1 MLKTVVRNE
10 DLTSL
15 RLLKDSQV
23 TRCELVPLNDR
34 LLAGDDV
41 VNACVGRISCFLL
54 GECENGTIGSSA
66 AGLEA
71 MSFSRLAGNEGN
83 IHFL

>member
-10 DLTSL
+10 GLASL
-15 RLLKDSQV
+15 RLYNSQV

-34 LLAGDDV
+34 PLAGDDV

-54 GECENGTIGSSA
+54 GECENGTIGSSS

-71 MSFSRLAGNEGN
+71 TSFSGLAWDEGN